1 MAYSGPIVDPHMHLW
16 DLDRHYYAWLQ
27 DRPLPHNPAGDT
39 SGIAFKSFG
48 LDDYLAE
55 TRGWNVVQ
63 TVHVECGLPP
73 KDQLSETDWLQSIA
87 DRRGFPHGIV
97 AGACLERA
105 DVEPLLEAHA
115 ARRNVRGVRQIVNWH
130 PDPLKTYV
138 ARDLLQDPAW
148 RRGFGL
154 LARHGLSFDLQLY
167 PTQMFRAAKL
177 AADHPHTPIIVNHAG
192 MPTDRD
198 EAGLALWA
206 TGMDA
211 LAAQPNVSVKI
222 SNLGG
227 VDPAW
232 SAASIETSVHQL
244 LDYFGV
250 ERVMFA
256 SNFPVDR
263 VHGAFGQHMAAFDYA
278 ARGLTM
284 GERQALFADNAA
296 RIYRL

>member
-16 DLDRHYYAWLQ
+16 DLERHYYAWLQ
-27 DRPLPHNPAGDT
+27 DTPLPHNPAGDI
-39 SGIAFKSFG
+39 SGIAHRSYG

-73 KDQLSETDWLQSIA
+73 KDQLSETDWLQAIA
-87 DRRGFPHGIV
+87 DRRGFPHGVV

-115 ARRNVRGVRQIVNWH
+115 ARPNVRGVRQIVNWH
-130 PDPLKTYV
+130 ADPAKTYTS
-138 ARDLLQDPAW
+138 RDLLKDEAW

-154 LARHGLSFDLQLY
+154 LAKFGLSFDLQLY
-167 PTQMFRAAKL
+167 PTQMFDAVKL
-177 AADHPHTPIIVNHAG
+177 AARYPDTPIIVNHSG

-211 LAAQPNVSVKI
+211 LADQPNVSVKI

-227 VDPAW
+227 VDPGW
-232 SAASIETSVHQL
+232 SALSIESFVHRL
-244 LDYFGV
+244 LDFFGV

-263 VHGAFGQHMAAFDYA
+263 VHGSFGRHYAAFDYA
-278 ARGLTM
+278 A
-284 GERQALFADNAA
+284 
-296 RIYRL
+296 

>member
-27 DRPLPHNPAGDT
+27 DSPLPHNPAGDT
-39 SGIAFKSFG
+39 SGIAYKSFG

-63 TVHVECGLPP
+63 TVHIECGLPP

-97 AGACLERA
+97 AGACLERG

-115 ARRNVRGVRQIVNWH
+115 ARPNVRGVRQIVNWH
-130 PDPLKTYV
+130 VDPLKTYTT
-138 ARDLLQDPAW
+138 RDLLKDSAW

-154 LARHGLSFDLQLY
+154 LAKHGLSFDLQLY
-167 PTQMFRAAKL
+167 PMQMLEAASL
-177 AADHPHTPIIVNHAG
+177 AFEHPDTPVIVNHAG

-198 EAGLALWA
+198 AAGLAVWRA
-206 TGMDA
+206 GMDA
-211 LAAQPNVSVKI
+211 LAAQPNVSVKV
-222 SNLGG
+222 SNFGG
-227 VDPAW
+227 ADPDW
-232 SAASIETSVHQL
+232 TGPSIETFVHQL
-244 LDYFGV
+244 LDYFGI

-263 VHGAFGQHMAAFDYA
+263 VHGAFGKHMAAFDYA
-278 ARGLTM
+278 ARGLNT